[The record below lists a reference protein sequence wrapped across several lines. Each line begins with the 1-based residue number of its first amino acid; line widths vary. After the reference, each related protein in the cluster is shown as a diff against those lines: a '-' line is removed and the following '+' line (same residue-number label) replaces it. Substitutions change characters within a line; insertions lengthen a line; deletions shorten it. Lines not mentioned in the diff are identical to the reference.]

1 MDAMVSDAFLH
12 ADRQLGISSSIVDPE
27 EFLTVTDSLTAIIER
42 SKDIAMAPAR
52 NLIRRLRCRKLY
64 RLVEE
69 VLLPA
74 GMSRRLT
81 PQQIATCQDSAGT
94 GVILT
99 PDDIYV
105 AHVSLN
111 FGMKDKNPVDRV
123 LFFKDWYVHL
133 DFCVQLVCTFWGM
146 IPHPWVS
153 SV

>member
-1 MDAMVSDAFLH
+1 MDAMVADAFLQ
-12 ADRQLGISSSIVDPE
+12 ADSQLGISSSIADPE
-27 EFLTVTDSLTAIIER
+27 EFLTVTDSLTAVIER
-42 SKDIAMAPAR
+42 SKDVAMAPAR

-74 GMSRRLT
+74 GMHRRIT
-81 PQQIATCQDSAGT
+81 PQQITSCQDSAGT
-94 GVILT
+94 GVTLT

-123 LFFKDWYVHL
+123 LFFKDWYVLH
-133 DFCVQLVCTFWGM
+133 
-146 IPHPWVS
+146 
-153 SV
+153 